1 LEKEIRPQ
9 ALEKDKT
16 PTLLFTRTAEKMYVQ
31 PEKASEL
38 ADTLYTGLAE
48 HYRATGMSESDRRP
62 HKAEYLKLRGPW
74 NALIAPILHGIEI
87 ELLKQTLPVI
97 QANERLA
104 PPALIENSDYDP
116 LFGGPYN
123 GVALFTIRAMTQRS
137 VAAAEHFFEDINQ
150 DPEHWCHPILEA
162 FSEYHPLFRKAEAR
176 QKNGWQRQ
184 QDPIEAIIEDIV
196 DANETAYAVI
206 QPLIEHYMEHVPN
219 WHTDNQ
225 KAWLLARNEE
235 MGWSASTTR
244 TFAADY
250 LPRDWQSPRKAM
262 PYAPPGHAGLWAL
275 RSFKAGAWS
284 PPRYCPANILLG
296 SPFEEGRALVQLATR
311 SCEYQEPRQAGV
323 ASVAELR
330 LNTLTHVVD
339 ELSAAA

>member
-1 LEKEIRPQ
+1 MEKEVRPQ
-9 ALEKDKT
+9 ALEKDRT
-16 PTLLFTRTAEKMYVQ
+16 PTLLFTQAAEKIYVQ
-31 PEKASEL
+31 PERAAEL
-38 ADTLYTGLAE
+38 ADTLYTDLAE
-48 HYRATGMSESDRRP
+48 HYRATGMSGPDRRP
-62 HKAEYLKLRGPW
+62 LKAEYLNLRGPW

-116 LFGGPYN
+116 LFAGPYS
-123 GVALFTIRAMTQRS
+123 GVALSAIRAMTQRS
-137 VAAAEHFFEDINQ
+137 VAAAEHFFESIHQ

-162 FSEYHPLFRKAEAR
+162 FSKYHPLFRVAESR

-184 QDPIEAIIEDIV
+184 QDPIEAIIEDTI

-206 QPLIEHYMEHVPN
+206 QPLIEFRRKHDPN
-219 WHTDNQ
+219 WHTGNQ
-225 KAWLLARNEE
+225 KAWLLANNEE
-235 MGWSASTTR
+235 MGWSASTTAA
-244 TFAADY
+244 FAVDY
-250 LPRDWQSPRKAM
+250 LSRDWQSPRKAM
-262 PYAPPGHAGLWAL
+262 PYALPGYAGLWAL
-275 RSFKAGAWS
+275 RSLKTGAWS
-284 PPRYCPANILLG
+284 PPRYCPANILLR
-296 SPFEEGRALVQLATR
+296 SPFEEGRMLVQSATQH
-311 SCEYQEPRQAGV
+311 CEYQTPRPAGV